1 MQPNNDW
8 LAHAFARTRWRP
20 QNQVAALF
28 VLGIA
33 LILIFGGL
41 YLSQVASF
49 ATTNR
54 EIEGLIDER
63 DRLERT
69 NEQLRGQIASLETV
83 PQLLERAR
91 QLGFRAATPQ
101 DIEYL
106 VIEGYNPNR
115 ERTVAPL
122 ALEEQL
128 DEGPQYDETFSGWL
142 QQQFDSLR
150 RQFETFGRQD

>member
-1 MQPNNDW
+1 MAQQPNW
-8 LAHAFARTRWRP
+8 IQHALQRATWRP

-28 VLGIA
+28 VVGIA
-33 LILIFGGL
+33 ITLIFGGL

-54 EIEGLIDER
+54 AIEALIEQR

-91 QLGFRAATPQ
+91 QLGFRPATAS
-101 DIEYL
+101 DIQYL
-106 VIEGYNPNR
+106 VIDGYNPNR
-115 ERTVAPL
+115 ERTLTSLVPQEAYDDAPRY
-122 ALEEQL
+122 E
-128 DEGPQYDETFSGWL
+128 ETFSGWL

-150 RQFETFGRQD
+150 TQFESFGQ

>member
-1 MQPNNDW
+1 MQNDW
-8 LAHAFARTRWRP
+8 LAHALARTRWRP
-20 QNQVAALF
+20 QSQVAALF

-33 LILIFGGL
+33 LTLIFGGL

-49 ATTNR
+49 ATMNR
-54 EIEGLIDER
+54 EIEALIAQR

-69 NEQLRGQIASLETV
+69 NEQLRGQIAGLETV

-91 QLGFRAATPQ
+91 QLGFRPATPQ

-106 VIEGYNPNR
+106 VIDGYNPNR
-115 ERTVAPL
+115 ARTVAPL
-122 ALEEQL
+122 VIEERM
-128 DEGPQYDETFSGWL
+128 DEGLKYDETFSGWL

-150 RQFETFGRQD
+150 RQFETFGQ

>member
-1 MQPNNDW
+1 MAQQQNW
-8 LAHAFARTRWRP
+8 IQHALQRATWRP

-28 VLGIA
+28 VVGIA
-33 LILIFGGL
+33 ITLIFGGL

-54 EIEGLIDER
+54 AIEALIEER

-91 QLGFRAATPQ
+91 QLGFRPATAS
-101 DIEYL
+101 DIQYL

-115 ERTVAPL
+115 ERTL
-122 ALEEQL
+122 ASLVPQE
-128 DEGPQYDETFSGWL
+128 QYDDAPRYEQTFSGWL

-150 RQFETFGRQD
+150 QQFESFGQ